1 MIIQEYYETTECQIL
16 TTQIKCTNSLK
27 EKLSKQEEIENV
39 NIPISIKETEFE
51 IKDNPTKKTSDP
63 DEFTGKF
70 YHIFKEK
77 L

>member
-1 MIIQEYYETTECQIL
+1 M
-16 TTQIKCTNSLK
+16 K

>member
-1 MIIQEYYETTECQIL
+1 MSNIDNLDKMHKLLERKIIKTR
-16 TTQIKCTNSLK
+16 
-27 EKLSKQEEIENV
+27 IENV